1 MQIEIKILFSDFD
14 TAEEGIAAIAIV
26 DGKLAVV
33 ADMSFGAVYV
43 NGTRWNAKSDVSR
56 AELRDMFYVTLGE
69 IDRFE
74 N

>member
-14 TAEEGIAAIAIV
+14 TTEEGIAAIAIV

-33 ADMSFGAVYV
+33 ADMSSGAVYV
-43 NGTRWNAKSDVSR
+43 NGTRWNEKPDMTR
-56 AELRDMFYVTLGE
+56 PELRDMFYVTLGE